1 MKLFFVPSP
10 DAQLKHRSNNEKLLV
25 NEVGVRHFDIDND
38 IDNRVRTQRIK
49 AYEALHTIKT

>member
-38 IDNRVRTQRIK
+38 IDNRK
-49 AYEALHTIKT
+49 AYEVLHSIKIFFLL